1 MKAELF
7 LELRRQAVHAFGI
20 VVAIGVMFLPQ
31 EVYIGGLES
40 VLIFFVLLSVYK
52 AGKFVFIGRIGKLF
66 LLFAKKFERPGEL
79 LLRGPIMFF
88 AGATITAIIFPSAV
102 AAAGIAVLA
111 LGDSA
116 STIIGKTYGKH
127 KIPWEGNRSWEGSI
141 AFFIFAL
148 AACLLF
154 QIPVQKAFAAAVL
167 SAIIETIPILDDNLT
182 VPIAAA
188 AAIQLF

>member
-1 MKAELF
+1 MRTELL

-20 VVAIGVMFLPQ
+20 VVAIGVMFLPH
-31 EVYIGGLES
+31 ELYVGGLES
-40 VLIFFVLLSVYK
+40 VLIFFILLSVYK
-52 AGKFVFIGRIGKLF
+52 AGKLEFMGEVGKVF
-66 LLFAKKFERPGEL
+66 LLFAKKFERSGEL

-88 AGATITAIIFPSAV
+88 AGATITAIIFPQNI
-102 AAAGIAVLA
+102 AAAAIAVLA

-116 STIIGKTYGKH
+116 STIIGKAYGKH
-127 KIPWEGNRSWEGSI
+127 KIPWEGNRSWEGST
-141 AFFIFAL
+141 AFFVFAF

-154 QIPVQKAFAAAVL
+154 QIPVQKAFAAAAL
-167 SAIIETIPILDDNLT
+167 SAIVETIPILDDNLT